1 MKAKAFTIFFIFL
14 MLLFAP
20 SINAKDDGIIN
31 KSTSGC
37 SCHNGGEGN
46 AEVTLNNLPNEYTP
60 EQSYTLEIDVNG
72 ALSLVE
78 QSIEALL
85 IFVDAPSVEDQARRL
100 RGRGDPEEEVKR
112 RILEGE
118 KERKIASEL
127 GALVVINDDLE
138 RAIEEIS
145 NLINMHR

>member
-72 ALSLVE
+72 NGFSNGGFNLATSAGTLTTNDPNAKIQSGQAVHSNANTNTW
-78 QSIEALL
+78 SIEW
-85 IFVDAPSVEDQARRL
+85 
-100 RGRGDPEEEVKR
+100 
-112 RILEGE
+112 
-118 KERKIASEL
+118 
-127 GALVVINDDLE
+127 
-138 RAIEEIS
+138 
-145 NLINMHR
+145 